1 MTKNFYITLLYC
13 LTFSLAFS
21 QDFIINGVVIDD
33 NQNPVVLANVILL
46 TGEGD
51 FIKGTVTNDQGFYD
65 FKAVTSG
72 TYNIV
77 ASYIANTVESSNIS
91 VTENIELK
99 PLILQSAQE
108 LDEVVVTQKKPVL
121 EQLADRHI
129 FSIENTA
136 LSDGDIWDVL
146 KRTPGVMVMNNRLY
160 INGSP
165 NVNVMINGKLVNL
178 PESDIINLLTGSS
191 ASNIEAIEVITS
203 PPAKYSAEGG
213 LLINIKMKKNLVAG
227 YNGAVFNRYTQ
238 GVLPKHTL
246 GTDHFFKG
254 KKTDFSANY
263 SFSHNRNWTRYTD
276 ITTYLENGL
285 ENEIWTAEQKII
297 GKKKSH
303 NINLF
308 LDVQLNEKNT
318 LSITSTSSLSPNGNT
333 DYFSITDINTIDGDL
348 TARLN
353 GLNVLIDDT
362 YNTSNYLDW
371 VYKLNDKGAE
381 LATNVH
387 FTYNDSK
394 QNQVLNNNIVQGFAE
409 NTSENTLNIGSDQI
423 INLFSAQTDLT
434 LPLTKQTV
442 METGLRVATINSE
455 ASIMQSGFDDSVNGI
470 SPTESGLF
478 DYDEQIYAGYVS
490 LNNNWESWKLNV
502 GLRAEYTDTE
512 GSLDMSASLN
522 TTSYFKLFPNMA
534 LSYKKEKNAFYLKY
548 YRRITRPRY
557 SSINPFQFY
566 LTANSLYEGN
576 PNLKP
581 AYSNYFQFDYVYDRD
596 YKVVLFVNRKSNE
609 QAQQIIQDNVINILK
624 TQFINLEPNYFYGID
639 ASVSK
644 ELTSYWYLY
653 ALVSHYHD
661 KKSFTDLNT
670 NTIVENSIWTTLIR
684 ANNYFTLLK
693 DESLF
698 ANVTYTY
705 FSPYISGNA
714 TSESFS
720 KLGVSFRKTFWNK
733 DASISLG
740 VEDIFNNGNTLSTR
754 NYLDQRNTVSGRVEN
769 RLFVLGFR
777 YKFGNTKISDNS
789 KRKNTEEGKR
799 L

>member
-1 MTKNFYITLLYC
+1 MTRNLHLTLLFC
-13 LTFSLAFS
+13 LTFSLAFA
-21 QDFIINGVVIDD
+21 QDFLINGVVLDD

-46 TGEGD
+46 TGEGE
-51 FIKGTVTNDQGFYD
+51 FIKGTVTNDQGLYE
-65 FKAVTSG
+65 FKAVIPG

-77 ASYIANTVESSNIS
+77 ASYIANTIESSNIS
-91 VTENIELK
+91 ITENTEVK
-99 PLILQSAQE
+99 PLILKSSQE
-108 LDEVVVTQKKPVL
+108 LDEVVVIQKKPVL

-129 FSIENTA
+129 FSVENTA

-178 PESDIINLLTGSS
+178 PESDIVNLLTGSS
-191 ASNIEAIEVITS
+191 ASNVEAIEVITS

-254 KKTDFSANY
+254 KKIDFSTNY

-276 ITTYLENGL
+276 ITTYLENGQ
-285 ENEIWTAEQKII
+285 ENEIWTAIQKII

-318 LSITSTSSLSPNGNT
+318 LSITSTSNLSPDGNT

-348 TARLN
+348 TARLD
-353 GLNVLIDDT
+353 GLNVQNDDS

-381 LATNVH
+381 LTTNAH
-387 FTYNDSK
+387 FTYYDSK
-394 QNQVLNNNIVQGFAE
+394 QNQVLNNNIVQGFTE

-434 LPLTKQTV
+434 LPLTEQSV

-455 ASIMQSGFDDSVNGI
+455 ASIMQSGFDDSVDGI

-512 GSLDMSASLN
+512 GNLDMSASIN

-566 LTANSLYEGN
+566 LTANSLFEGN

-581 AYSNYFQFDYVYDRD
+581 AFSDYMQFDYVYDRD

-609 QAQQIIQDNVINILK
+609 QAQQIIQDNETNTLR
-624 TQFINLEPNYFYGID
+624 TQYINLESNYFYGID

-653 ALVSHYHD
+653 ALISHYHD

-670 NTIVENSIWTTLIR
+670 NSIVENSIWTTFIR

-698 ANVTYTY
+698 ADVTYTY
-705 FSPYISGNA
+705 FSPYINGNA
-714 TSESFS
+714 TFEPYS

-733 DASISLG
+733 DASISMG
-740 VEDIFNNGNTLSTR
+740 VEDIVNNGNTLSTR
-754 NYLDQRNTVSGRVEN
+754 NYLDQRNTVSARVEN

-777 YKFGNTKISDNS
+777 YKFGNSKIRDNS
-789 KRKNTEEGKR
+789 KRKNTDEGKR